1 MIKIIKGTYEWLH
14 IILSKFHHL
23 PDYRIEIPD
32 KTFFSEGEEEKAK
45 DVHKDVLRT
54 SSSCGFI

>member
-1 MIKIIKGTYEWLH
+1 MAKWLH
-14 IILSKFHHL
+14 IILLLSYSVSKFHHL

-32 KTFFSEGEEEKAK
+32 KTFFSEGEEKAK